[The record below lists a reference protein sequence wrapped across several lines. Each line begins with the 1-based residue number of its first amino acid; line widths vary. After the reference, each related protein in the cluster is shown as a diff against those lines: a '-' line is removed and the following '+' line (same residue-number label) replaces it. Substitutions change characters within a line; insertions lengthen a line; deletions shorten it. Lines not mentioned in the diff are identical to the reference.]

1 MSDSDWNAAAASF
14 DDAADHGLRDPATR
28 RAWAELLVPVVD
40 GSDRIA
46 DIGCGTGSLTALLA
60 QAGHRVH
67 GVDFSWAMLE
77 LACAKTVN
85 FDPEPEFT
93 LGDASNPPLPAG
105 AFDAVLSRHV
115 LWTLPDP
122 SAALAAWIRLL
133 APGGRL
139 VLIEG
144 RWSTGAG
151 LTSQECASLVSEQRP
166 VAEIRPLTDSALWGG
181 PITDERYLL
190 VSG

>member
-1 MSDSDWNAAAASF
+1 VSDFVWNVAAASF
-14 DDAADHGLRDPATR
+14 DDAADHGLRDPVTR
-28 RAWAELLVPVVD
+28 RAWAELLVPALE

-67 GVDFSWAMLE
+67 GVDFSSAMLD
-77 LACAKTVN
+77 LARAKAVDL
-85 FDPEPEFT
+85 DPQPVFT
-93 LGDASNPPLPAG
+93 LGDASNPPLPNS
-105 AFDAVLSRHV
+105 AFEAVLCRHV
-115 LWTLPDP
+115 LWTLPNP
-122 SAALAAWIRLL
+122 TAALAAWIRLL

-151 LTSQECASLVSEQRP
+151 LTADECVSLVSQQRP
-166 VAEIRPLTDSALWGG
+166 VAEIRPLTDPALWGG